1 MSYIPIPKAP
11 GEPLEKYVDAE
22 LNDLARAL
30 VEPKE
35 NFTLQTLYAA
45 PAKPT
50 EGMVCKADGTTWNP
64 GSGAGTYQY
73 RAGTWR
79 AWEGGGGG
87 GGTESNGFASIAVA
101 GQSTV
106 SADTPTDTL
115 TLVAGTNVT
124 ITTNAG
130 SDTITIS
137 ASGGGGGGTS
147 NGYMPGGW

>member
-11 GEPLEKYVDAE
+11 GEPIEKYLDAE

-45 PAKPT
+45 PAKPA

-64 GSGAGTYQY
+64 GAGAGTYQY

-87 GGTESNGFASIAVA
+87 GAESNGFGYVAVS

-106 SADTPTDTL
+106 AADNGADTL
-115 TLVAGTNVT
+115 TLVAGSNIT
-124 ITTNAG
+124 ITTNAATD
-130 SDTITIS
+130 SITIS
-137 ASGGGGGGTS
+137 ATGGGGSGNS
-147 NGYMPGGW
+147 YMPGGW

>member
-11 GEPLEKYVDAE
+11 GEALEKYVDAE

-35 NFTLQTLYAA
+35 SVTLQTLYAA
-45 PAKPT
+45 PAKPA
-50 EGMVCKADGTTWNP
+50 EGMVCKADGTVWNP

-73 RAGTWR
+73 RAGSWR
-79 AWEGGGGG
+79 AWEGGTGFGV
-87 GGTESNGFASIAVA
+87 ESNGFASVAVA

-115 TLVAGTNVT
+115 TLVAGANITL
-124 ITTNAG
+124 TTNAG
-130 SDTITIS
+130 SDTITIA
-137 ASGGGGGGTS
+137 ASGGGGGSGNS
-147 NGYMPGGW
+147 YFPSGF